1 MDFGEYFREIEPIQQ
16 NLKTRKSWSQIW
28 LLQYRYF
35 EETEGRKSFNT
46 EALQRKN
53 VVKNIKS
60 NSIEDLAV
68 L

>member
-16 NLKTRKSWSQIW
+16 NLKTRKSWSQICI
-28 LLQYRYF
+28 LQYF